1 MNATAFKNLLVATA
15 LAGILAGLLLT
26 LVQRIQVV
34 PLILEAERYEQ
45 AATSEIAHAA
55 NHSPISANQEHTH
68 SAWQPEQGWE
78 RTLYTAAANIV
89 VAFGFALLLGAVAT
103 LRGTKLTW
111 RSGLLW
117 GLGGY
122 VTCFVAPS
130 LGLPPDVP
138 GTEAA
143 RLLSRQMWWASTAF
157 ATGSGL
163 WFIIFSRRYLL
174 NILGVA
180 LLIAP
185 HLIGAPQAEV
195 HVSTAPAELARAFV
209 VATMLANAV
218 FWLGLGGLYGFFQ
231 GRAEHG

>member
-45 AATSEIAHAA
+45 AATSEIAHTA

-103 LRGTKLTW
+103 TASSSGETEGLTV
-111 RSGLLW
+111 RSGAGVSCRWRARIVCAVLPLK
-117 GLGGY
+117 GGS
-122 VTCFVAPS
+122 P
-130 LGLPPDVP
+130 
-138 GTEAA
+138 
-143 RLLSRQMWWASTAF
+143 ASI
-157 ATGSGL
+157 S
-163 WFIIFSRRYLL
+163 
-174 NILGVA
+174 
-180 LLIAP
+180 
-185 HLIGAPQAEV
+185 
-195 HVSTAPAELARAFV
+195 
-209 VATMLANAV
+209 
-218 FWLGLGGLYGFFQ
+218 
-231 GRAEHG
+231 